1 MFPHGE
7 TPAMPLLAG
16 TPHRTD
22 WVSAVHHGIT
32 TGGVGTPL
40 VSLLGRCPGPPRP
53 PLQTL
58 TTPPEHTGQQ
68 HSVPAAREL
77 VLGSEPQQ
85 QQRALKPSLHQHQR
99 CPALAAH
106 WRSVERFPKG
116 SDA

>member
-53 PLQTL
+53 PSRPSPRHPST
-58 TTPPEHTGQQ
+58 
-68 HSVPAAREL
+68 
-77 VLGSEPQQ
+77 
-85 QQRALKPSLHQHQR
+85 RANSTPSLPHVS
-99 CPALAAH
+99 LS
-106 WRSVERFPKG
+106 WEVNLNSSNG
-116 SDA
+116 L